1 MNLTKRNL
9 INETKRTLG
18 IIVSL
23 FSLLIIGCEDNPEY
37 YDDIE
42 FEYVLAL
49 QQDAN
54 GYYRMPL
61 GSNWQTT
68 QRLTG
73 TLTSNH
79 SESRADYLRDLVETI
94 MVYWESS
101 HYWVLNDTLGYIINQ
116 GLTDDLVYV
125 AYDTSYITGFSGF
138 EVKTI
143 NFQSY
148 PIKDGETTY
157 EVNQMFAP
165 VQSMRGDTI
174 QIWTYFWDL
183 NNNYKEY
190 TTKII
195 IE

>member
-1 MNLTKRNL
+1 MNLTKKSL
-9 INETKRTLG
+9 TKGIRKTLG
-18 IIVSL
+18 VILSTL
-23 FSLLIIGCEDNPEY
+23 SLLIIGCEDNHEH

-42 FEYVLAL
+42 FDYALVLP
-49 QQDAN
+49 QDDN
-54 GYYRMPL
+54 GYYRMSL

-79 SESRADYLRDLVETI
+79 SQSRADYLRDLVETV

-101 HYWVLNDTLGYIINQ
+101 HYWVLNDTLGYIVKRD
-116 GLTDDLVYV
+116 LTDDLVYV

-148 PIKDGETTY
+148 PVKSSETTY

-190 TTKII
+190 TAEII

>member
-1 MNLTKRNL
+1 MKRNL
-9 INETKRTLG
+9 IRGIRKTLG
-18 IIVSL
+18 IIVSIL
-23 FSLLIIGCEDNPEY
+23 SLVVIGCEDNHEY
-37 YDDIE
+37 YDDIY
-42 FEYVLAL
+42 FEYALAL
-49 QQDAN
+49 PQDDN
-54 GYYRMPL
+54 GYYRMSL

-73 TLTSNH
+73 KLTSSH
-79 SESRADYLRDLVETI
+79 SESRADYLRDLVETV

-101 HYWVLNDTLGYIINQ
+101 HYWVLNDTLGYIVNQ

-148 PIKDGETTY
+148 PVKNGESTY

-174 QIWTYFWDL
+174 QIWTYYWDL
-183 NNNYKEY
+183 NNDYKEY
-190 TTKII
+190 TTAII
-195 IE
+195 IVG

>member
-1 MNLTKRNL
+1 MNLTKKSL
-9 INETKRTLG
+9 TKGIRKTLG
-18 IIVSL
+18 VILSTL
-23 FSLLIIGCEDNPEY
+23 SLLIIGCEDNHEH

-42 FEYVLAL
+42 FEYALVLP
-49 QQDAN
+49 QDDN
-54 GYYRMPL
+54 GYYRMSL

-79 SESRADYLRDLVETI
+79 SQSRADYLRDLVETV

-101 HYWVLNDTLGYIINQ
+101 HYWVLNDTLGYIVKRD
-116 GLTDDLVYV
+116 LTDDLVYV

-148 PIKDGETTY
+148 PVKSSETTY

-190 TTKII
+190 TAEII

>member
-1 MNLTKRNL
+1 MNLTKKSL
-9 INETKRTLG
+9 TKGIRKTLG
-18 IIVSL
+18 VILSTL
-23 FSLLIIGCEDNPEY
+23 SLLIIGCEDNHEH

-42 FEYVLAL
+42 FDYALVLP
-49 QQDAN
+49 QDDN
-54 GYYRMPL
+54 GYYHMSL

-79 SESRADYLRDLVETI
+79 SQSRADYLRDLVETV

-101 HYWVLNDTLGYIINQ
+101 HYWVLNDTLGYIVKRD
-116 GLTDDLVYV
+116 LTDDLVYV

-148 PIKDGETTY
+148 PVKSSETTY

-190 TTKII
+190 TAEII
-195 IE
+195 ID

>member
-1 MNLTKRNL
+1 MNLTKKSLTRG
-9 INETKRTLG
+9 TRKTLG
-18 IIVSL
+18 VILSTL
-23 FSLLIIGCEDNPEY
+23 SLLIIGCEDNHEH
-37 YDDIE
+37 YDDVE
-42 FEYVLAL
+42 FEYALVLP
-49 QQDAN
+49 QDDN
-54 GYYRMPL
+54 GYYRMSL

-79 SESRADYLRDLVETI
+79 SESRADYLRDLVETV

-101 HYWVLNDTLGYIINQ
+101 HYWVLNDTLGYIIKR
-116 GLTDDLVYV
+116 GLTDDLVYM

-148 PIKDGETTY
+148 PVKSGETTY

-190 TTKII
+190 TAEII

>member
-1 MNLTKRNL
+1 MNLTKKSL
-9 INETKRTLG
+9 TKGIRKTLG
-18 IIVSL
+18 VILSTL
-23 FSLLIIGCEDNPEY
+23 SLLIIGCEDSHEH

-42 FEYVLAL
+42 FEYALVLP
-49 QQDAN
+49 QDDN
-54 GYYRMPL
+54 GYYRMSL

-79 SESRADYLRDLVETI
+79 SQSRADYLRDLVETV

-101 HYWVLNDTLGYIINQ
+101 HYWVLNDTLGYIIKRD
-116 GLTDDLVYV
+116 LTDDLVYV

-148 PIKDGETTY
+148 PVKSSETTY

-190 TTKII
+190 TAEII

>member
-1 MNLTKRNL
+1 MNLTKKSLTRG
-9 INETKRTLG
+9 TRKTLG
-18 IIVSL
+18 VILSTL
-23 FSLLIIGCEDNPEY
+23 SLLIIGCEDNHEH
-37 YDDIE
+37 YDDVE
-42 FEYVLAL
+42 FEYALVLP
-49 QQDAN
+49 QDDN
-54 GYYRMPL
+54 GYYRMSL

-79 SESRADYLRDLVETI
+79 SESRADYLRDLVETV

-101 HYWVLNDTLGYIINQ
+101 HYWVLNDTLGYIIKR

-148 PIKDGETTY
+148 PVKSGETTY

-190 TTKII
+190 TAEII